1 MKFVKVLAAGFG
13 IADRH
18 RRLIAV
24 LWLAPLVPAVLL
36 TALAAA
42 NVLPALG
49 PSLYAQRILWG
60 DWFVVWSEFRS
71 SPLDALAPILGPGI
85 ALMALLSLGLQL
97 LLAAGIVEVVLERRR
112 EHPFVL
118 GLRANLPSF
127 ARTLALLLLGTLV
140 AGAAAAAVVRGFFK
154 LAEAQADGRLD
165 LVGVTAGALVFFVL
179 WAPQML
185 AADLSRIAAARHDQR
200 AMARGYLRGLGAVI
214 RRPGLFLPLAAA
226 FVLLPLAL
234 NLGYLLLRSPWTP
247 GNAAA
252 LLGLVLVQQVVMVL
266 RAALE
271 LGFWGAGV
279 AAFRELGEPELCRP
293 RPARVRAA
301 PATGPPA
308 AAAGG
313 DPVAWSPEI

>member
-1 MKFVKVLAAGFG
+1 M
-13 IADRH
+13 
-18 RRLIAV
+18 
-24 LWLAPLVPAVLL
+24 
-36 TALAAA
+36 
-42 NVLPALG
+42 
-49 PSLYAQRILWG
+49 
-60 DWFVVWSEFRS
+60 
-71 SPLDALAPILGPGI
+71 
-85 ALMALLSLGLQL
+85 
-97 LLAAGIVEVVLERRR
+97 
-112 EHPFVL
+112 L
-118 GLRANLPSF
+118 GLRANLLSF
-127 ARTLALLLLGTLV
+127 ARTLALLLAGTLV

-165 LVGVTAGALVFFVL
+165 LVGVAAGALVFFVL

-200 AMARGYLRGLGAVI
+200 AMTRGYLRGLGAVI

-247 GNAAA
+247 ANAAA
-252 LLGLVLVQQVVMVL
+252 LVGLVLVQQVVMVL

-293 RPARVRAA
+293 RPARARV
-301 PATGPPA
+301 ATT
-308 AAAGG
+308 AGG
-313 DPVAWSPEI
+313 ASGAVGGEPEAWSPEI

>member
-1 MKFVKVLAAGFG
+1 MRFVTVLAAGFG

-24 LWLAPLVPAVLL
+24 LWLVPLVPAVLL

-49 PSLYAQRILWG
+49 RSLYAQRILWG

-71 SPLDALAPILGPGI
+71 SPLDALEPILGPGI

-97 LLAAGIVEVVLERRR
+97 VLAAGIVGVLLERRT

-118 GLRANLPSF
+118 GLRANLVSF
-127 ARTLALLLLGTLV
+127 ARTLALLLAGTLV
-140 AGAAAAAVVRGFFK
+140 AAAVAAAVVRGFFK

-165 LVGVTAGALVFFVL
+165 LVGIAAGALVFFML

-200 AMARGYLRGLGAVI
+200 AMTRGYLRGLGAVL

-226 FVLLPLAL
+226 FMLLPLAV

-247 GNAAA
+247 ENAAA
-252 LLGLVLVQQVVMVL
+252 LLGLVLVQQVVMAL

-293 RPARVRAA
+293 RPPRARVA
-301 PATGPPA
+301 PASA
-308 AAAGG
+308 AAAVGG
-313 DPVAWSPEI
+313 EPAAWSPEI